1 MPQHSVLRDGKETKR
16 TLPYNRQNVI
26 LAIYEVL
33 HKNGAGYEK
42 TDASTVISNMS
53 VYGNLSRFSIC
64 VTEQEHGTEL
74 SVTMLQPCEGLSESG
89 VQRAITAVA
98 DSISQYLENEL
109 VMNGIFMQNNRK
121 QHDFRRTGEMK

>member
-16 TLPYNRQNVI
+16 TLPYNRQYVI

-33 HKNGAGYEK
+33 DKNGAGYEK

-74 SVTMLQPCEGLSESG
+74 SVTVRGAFCIRCAAGHNSRCRQHLAVSG
-89 VQRAITAVA
+89 
-98 DSISQYLENEL
+98 
-109 VMNGIFMQNNRK
+109 K
-121 QHDFRRTGEMK
+121 